1 MGSVLDVSFTMVI
14 DAYKE
19 VRKFCFPFRNLPD
32 SWPWYLSTDLVVYGQ
47 AVAESF
53 VFITFIRNGVTLG
66 LPFGLVS
73 WLNDMSLTHVGVIS
87 GCVSTGIGLLCIP
100 MAIWGKQFRI
110 ASIERYEKVAR
121 LSSDMDG

>member
-1 MGSVLDVSFTMVI
+1 
-14 DAYKE
+14 
-19 VRKFCFPFRNLPD
+19 
-32 SWPWYLSTDLVVYGQ
+32 VYHQ

-53 VFITFIRNGVTLG
+53 VFITFIRNGFTLG

-73 WLNDMSLTHVGVIS
+73 WLTDMSLTHVGVIS